1 MQPEAHDVGGRPA
14 VKPRPVG
21 KRVTERPF
29 DVSKLKE
36 RHRRASPEQCAPE
49 RAGVDRPTDS
59 AAERPE
65 MW

>member
-1 MQPEAHDVGGRPA
+1 MLVAVPRSNPA
-14 VKPRPVG
+14 PSANALPSA
-21 KRVTERPF
+21 PF
-29 DVSKLKE
+29 DVTNLEE

-59 AAERPE
+59 AAERAE